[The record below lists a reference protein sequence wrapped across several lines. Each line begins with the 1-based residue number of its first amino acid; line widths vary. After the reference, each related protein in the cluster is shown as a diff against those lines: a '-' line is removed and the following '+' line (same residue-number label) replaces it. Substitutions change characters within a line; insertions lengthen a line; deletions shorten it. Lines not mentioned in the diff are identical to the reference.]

1 VRVSA
6 IVWLTAWLVCVP
18 WTVFAGELQGGFL
31 PENPESYKTFPLRP
45 TYRNVLPATRD
56 LSNFFPPVGRQGAQ
70 SSCVGWAL
78 GYAARS
84 YYARRES
91 GSDQVPPEP
100 FSPSFI
106 YNQTKEGSCS
116 SGSSISS
123 GLKLLETVGIV
134 GLSVFPYDPKDCS
147 RQPTPA
153 QLAEAKNHR
162 IKNWARVETAQINA
176 LKAEIYQGNPVVIGL
191 WVTSGFYQLK
201 KGTYSDMGES
211 PSGGHALVLVGY
223 DDERQAFKLFNSWGE
238 NWGEGGYG
246 WISYAAMMQKI
257 QNAFVMV
264 PDEAQKVTQPAV
276 VMPRIEK
283 TVLPKQGQ
291 PVSQDMID
299 ALEKAL
305 PCVSIQAKK
314 GAREYKVIVGD
325 VATRQ
330 RLSEWL
336 GKALGAESD
345 KIDIE
350 VRPWPQCEA
359 IQTLKPFLADQNGFS
374 ILINGQS
381 EISLKEG
388 DSVMLT
394 IQRPEQKKFLSVFY
408 LEADG
413 GVVSLTV
420 PSPSG
425 SEAPQ
430 EHIIL
435 GHSPRTLTVGK
446 PLGEEMVIAIA
457 SDRPLPDGF
466 RSEFRRGDRT
476 FLNRLRNEILAD
488 KSFQQ
493 SQKPT
498 RAAYA
503 ILHTAPFGD

>member
-1 VRVSA
+1 MRGWAV
-6 IVWLTAWLVCVP
+6 VWLTAWLVCVP
-18 WTVFAGELQGGFL
+18 GTVFAGEFQGGFL
-31 PENPESYKTFPLRP
+31 PEDPESYKTFPLRP
-45 TYRNVLPATRD
+45 TYRNVLPATKD
-56 LSNFFPPVGRQGAQ
+56 LSDFFPPVGRQGAQ

-84 YYARRES
+84 YYARRGS

-106 YNQTKEGSCS
+106 YNQTKEGNCG

-123 GLKLLETVGIV
+123 GLKLLETVGVV
-134 GLSVFPYDPKDCS
+134 GLSVFPYDAKDCS

-162 IKNWARVETAQINA
+162 IKSWARVETTQIDA

-191 WVTSGFYQLK
+191 RVTSGFYQLK
-201 KGTYSDMGES
+201 KGIYSDVS
-211 PSGGHALVLVGY
+211 DSSSGGHALVVVGY
-223 DDERQAFKLFNSWGE
+223 DDERRAFKVFNSWGQ
-238 NWGEGGYG
+238 NWGESGFG
-246 WISYAAMMQKI
+246 WISYEAMMKKI

-264 PDEAQKVTQPAV
+264 PDEAQKVTQPADM
-276 VMPRIEK
+276 MPRIE
-283 TVLPKQGQ
+283 TSALPKQEQ
-291 PVSQDMID
+291 PPSQDVID
-299 ALEKAL
+299 ALEKSL
-305 PCVSIQAKK
+305 PCASIQVRK
-314 GAREYKVIVGD
+314 GAQGYHGIVGD

-336 GKALGAESD
+336 EKALGAESN

-359 IQTLKPFLADQNGFS
+359 IQTLKPLLADQNGFS

-394 IQRPEQKKFLSVFY
+394 IQRPEPEKYLSVLY

-420 PSPSG
+420 PDPSG
-425 SEAPQ
+425 SEANQ
-430 EHIIL
+430 EHIVL
-435 GHSPRTLTVGK
+435 GHSPRTLTIGK

-457 SDRPLPDGF
+457 SDRPLPEGF
-466 RSEFRRGDRT
+466 RSELRRGDRT
-476 FLNRLRNEILAD
+476 FLSRLRNEILAD
-488 KSFQQ
+488 KSFHQ

-503 ILHTAPFGD
+503 ILHTH